1 MPCTQLKFT
10 ILAGALAL
18 PGLTSCVTVMLA
30 GQASSMFNHPTAPTP
45 TPTNDGTTLSMHP
58 ATQADREA
66 SNSQPNGAASNAA
79 GGMAA
84 GLGGGPG
91 GGNSWSSM
99 LVSGLGG
106 GAFSSMTGT
115 PTPTP
120 TPAPTPT
127 PRGPATA
134 FTVRMDDGSTQL
146 VVQNG
151 DLGLHPGDRVQVIS
165 GDRTRLVRA
174 G

>member
-1 MPCTQLKFT
+1 MTRTQLKFT

-18 PGLTSCVTVMLA
+18 PGLTSCVPVMLA

-45 TPTNDGTTLSMHP
+45 TPANDGTILSMHP

-66 SNSQPNGAASNAA
+66 SNSHPSGGTGNAA

-84 GLGGGPG
+84 GLGGGAG

-106 GAFSSMTGT
+106 GAFSSVMG
-115 PTPTP
+115 TP

-165 GDRTRLVRA
+165 RDRTRLVRA